1 MKKMFF
7 LVPAILLFGLF
18 IQSCKKD
25 NDTRTI
31 VEQVVAEDI
40 VAHNDLSE
48 QIETDVDASI
58 DAFTGAAED
67 RGDCPTVTF
76 AQPQGTWPNTIT
88 LDYSDAGCTK
98 NGNTFKG
105 KIVISQSNPM
115 NLLGA
120 TRSFTFQNFY
130 FENVKFEGSKTV
142 TNAGLNAA
150 AQTYFTVAVNETL
163 LYPSGAQAVYSSSRT
178 RTQIEGASTAAK
190 ADDVWSITGAAN
202 GTNRNGLNYSLT
214 ITSPLIKKIGCPWI
228 AQGTL
233 EFTVNNKTRSLDFGD
248 GTCDKDATL
257 TLPDGTVKSVK
268 IRHFWWR

>member
-25 NDTRTI
+25 SDTNTTT
-31 VEQVVAEDI
+31 EQAIAEDI

-48 QIETDVDASI
+48 QVETDVDGSI
-58 DAFTGAAED
+58 DAFTGGADD

-76 AQPQGTWPNTIT
+76 AQPKGTWPNTIT

-150 AQTYFTVAVNETL
+150 GQKYFTVVVNETL
-163 LYPSGAQAVYSSSRT
+163 LYPNGAQAVYASSRT
-178 RTQIEGASTAAK
+178 RTQIEGASTATK
-190 ADDVWSITGAAN
+190 LDDVWSITGAAS
-202 GTNRNGLNYSLT
+202 GTNRNGVAYTVS
-214 ITSPLIKKIGCPWI
+214 ITSPLIKKVACPWFS
-228 AQGTL
+228 QGTL
-233 EFTVNNKTRSLDFGD
+233 SFTVNSKTRTLDFGD

-257 TLPDGTVKSVK
+257 TLADGTVRSVK